1 MPAAQAAAGAQEEEG
16 AAPAPG
22 RAACLA
28 WAGRAAVEAAVPEAT
43 EQPRRRHALRQRRP
57 RAAFLAARP
66 WASPLQAAA
75 EGASTRGLTVRV
87 SPPHPAS
94 SSPEANRAA
103 ANLAGQRLRARAS
116 VSREPR
122 WG

>member
-16 AAPAPG
+16 AAAAPG

-28 WAGRAAVEAAVPEAT
+28 WAGRAAVEASVPEAT

-57 RAAFLAARP
+57 RAAFLVATP
-66 WASPLQAAA
+66 WARPLQAAA
-75 EGASTRGLTVRV
+75 EGASTLMVRV